1 MAEVIDSWKPRVF
14 IAGIMQGSLTE
25 KALHGQDYRER
36 IAKII
41 KDVLPGADIY
51 DPLAANKNS
60 LEYGEAAGMRTFLRH
75 NNQCSTA
82 TDLLIAYAPEASMGT
97 AIEMWEAWKG
107 GAVVI
112 TISPMTRNW
121 VVKFL
126 SAKIYPDLETFE
138 RGVSAGDVASWI
150 PKESRGEKKN

>member
-14 IAGIMQGSLTE
+14 IAGIMQGSLTR
-25 KALHGQDYRER
+25 KALHGQGYRER
-36 IAKII
+36 IAEII
-41 KDVLPGADIY
+41 KKVLPGSVIY

-60 LEYGEAAGMRTFLRH
+60 LEYGEETGRQTFLRH

-82 TDLLIAYAPEASMGT
+82 TDLLVAYIPEASMGT

-112 TISPMTRNW
+112 TISPMVCNW

-126 SAKIYPDLETFE
+126 STRIYPDLEAFE
-138 RGVSAGDVASWI
+138 KGVAGGDVSAWI
-150 PKESRGEKKN
+150 PKQK